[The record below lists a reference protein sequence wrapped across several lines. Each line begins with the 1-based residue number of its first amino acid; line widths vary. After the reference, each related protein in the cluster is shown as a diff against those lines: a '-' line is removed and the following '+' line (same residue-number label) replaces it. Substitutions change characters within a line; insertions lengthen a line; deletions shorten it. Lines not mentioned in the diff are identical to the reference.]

1 MTARTAECD
10 AARRLLTAYLDGE
23 LVNGEAALVESH
35 LRTCDECGG
44 IFRAEAEVAAAIA
57 TGIQRHRAPEA
68 LGDGVR
74 SLVARG
80 RRRRRWPFAAVAA
93 AVLLLGLLSWRASV
107 APPSAADDSELVA
120 VAVHSHL
127 RYADGRLPLEFLS
140 DQPGGVSRWF
150 DGRVPFHVTIPAYP
164 VAPGERKFYALEGAR
179 LVTVGGDYAAYL
191 AYRMDGRPI
200 SLLIASADKVRPSGP
215 DTVTWGHLTFH
226 SESVA
231 GLKVITWSDNGLT
244 YALAS
249 DVAVSGARSCMVCHG
264 TPSERRKVE
273 GFSPST

>member
-1 MTARTAECD
+1 MTPGTAECD
-10 AARRLLTAYLDGE
+10 ATRRLLAAYLDGE
-23 LVNGEAALVESH
+23 LVDGEDALVEAH
-35 LRTCDECGG
+35 LQNCDACRV
-44 IFRAEAEVAAAIA
+44 ILRSEADVASAIA
-57 TGIQRHRAPEA
+57 AGIQRHRAPEA
-68 LGDGVR
+68 LGEGVR
-74 SLVARG
+74 SLVRRG
-80 RRRRRWPFAAVAA
+80 PRRRRWPLAAAAA
-93 AVLLLGLLSWRASV
+93 AVLLVGFLSWRPGFT
-107 APPSAADDSELVA
+107 PPSVEDPELVA

-127 RYADGRLPLEFLS
+127 RYAAGRLPLEFLS
-140 DQPGGVSRWF
+140 DKPDEVARWF

-200 SLLIASADKVRPSGP
+200 SLLIASAEKVKPSGR
-215 DTVTWGHLTFH
+215 DTVTWGHLTFY
-226 SESVA
+226 SESAA

-264 TPSERRKVE
+264 TPTERRKIE
-273 GFSPST
+273 GFSPTT

>member
-1 MTARTAECD
+1 MTEKAAECE
-10 AARRLLTAYLDGE
+10 ATRRLLAAYLDGE
-23 LVNGEAALVESH
+23 LVDGEGALVEGH
-35 LRTCDECGG
+35 LQSCDECRR
-44 IFRAEAEVAAAIA
+44 ILRSEADVASAIA
-57 TGIQRHRAPEA
+57 AGIPRHRAPEA
-68 LGDGVR
+68 LGEGVR
-74 SLVARG
+74 SLVR
-80 RRRRRWPFAAVAA
+80 RRSRRRRWPLAAAA
-93 AVLLLGLLSWRASV
+93 AVVLLVALLSWRPGFAPRSV
-107 APPSAADDSELVA
+107 EDPELVA

-140 DQPGGVSRWF
+140 HEPDEVSRWF

-164 VAPGERKFYALEGAR
+164 VAPGERKFYVLEGAR

-200 SLLIASADKVRPSGP
+200 SLLIASAEKVKPSGR

-226 SESVA
+226 SESAA

-264 TPSERRKVE
+264 APTERRKVE
-273 GFSPST
+273 GFSPTT

>member
-10 AARRLLTAYLDGE
+10 ATRRVLTAYLDGE
-23 LVNGEAALVESH
+23 LVDGEAALVEAH
-35 LRTCDECGG
+35 LRTCDECRG
-44 IFRAEAEVAAAIA
+44 IFRAEADVASAIA
-57 TGIQRHRAPEA
+57 AGIQRHRAPEA

-74 SLVARG
+74 SLVTRGHRG
-80 RRRRRWPFAAVAA
+80 RRWPLAAVGA
-93 AVLLLGLLSWRASV
+93 AVLLIGLLSWRPGFT
-107 APPSAADDSELVA
+107 PPSAGDPELVA

-140 DQPGGVSRWF
+140 DKPDEVSRWF
-150 DGRVPFHVTIPAYP
+150 DGRVPFHVTIPTYP

-200 SLLIASADKVRPSGP
+200 SLLIASAEKVKPSGP
-215 DTVTWGHLTFH
+215 DTVTWGHLTFYC
-226 SESVA
+226 ESAA

-264 TPSERRKVE
+264 APTERRKVE
-273 GFSPST
+273 GFSPTT